1 MTFLL
6 AAIVVVIYLLI
17 GSIFAGFV
25 QDEDLDAAAI
35 FFWPLVLFMFLAIFS
50 FDVVRKL
57 GYFLA
62 DTINNFIHKGEQ
74 NNENQ
79 EENE

>member
-1 MTFLL
+1 MTLLL
-6 AAIVVVIYLLI
+6 AAIVVVLYLLI

-25 QDEDLDAAAI
+25 KDEDLDAAAI
-35 FFWPLVLFMFLAIFS
+35 FFWPLVLVMFLAIFS

-62 DTINNFIHKGEQ
+62 NTINNLIHGEEQ
-74 NNENQ
+74 NE
-79 EENE
+79 EEN